1 MEISLS
7 AKVFVPEKVLLRE
20 VAGEAVILNLNNEQY
35 YGLDE
40 IGTRFWT
47 MLTTSSSIREAIDD
61 LLAEYDVDRATLEQD
76 MRDLLSKLAEQ
87 GLVELRNE

>member
-1 MEISLS
+1 MS